1 MDAELLALLIWAAK
15 YGIRAYKEASEDLS
29 EEELNQRIE
38 FEMTKFVR
46 YRSQIQEELDKY
58 CDKI

>member
-15 YGIRAYKEASEDLS
+15 YGIRAYKEANEQVT

-38 FEMTKFVR
+38 FEMIKFVR
-46 YRSQIQEELDKY
+46 YRSQIKEEIERYQNKV
-58 CDKI
+58 